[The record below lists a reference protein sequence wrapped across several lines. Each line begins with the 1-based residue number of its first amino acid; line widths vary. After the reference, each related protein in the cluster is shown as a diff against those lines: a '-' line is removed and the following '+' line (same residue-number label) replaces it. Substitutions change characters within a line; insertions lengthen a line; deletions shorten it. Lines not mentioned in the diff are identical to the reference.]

1 MKMRRRVNLGK
12 SYEELIKLKTFDER
26 YEYLRIGGTVG
37 EATFGGERYLN
48 QVLYTSY
55 EWRMFRNEIIVRDVG
70 RDLAMEDYD
79 IHGLIIIHHI
89 NPISVEDVINRAP
102 CIFDPNNVVCTSDKT
117 HKAIHYGDIRLLP
130 SQPIIRRPNDHC
142 PWKS

>member
-1 MKMRRRVNLGK
+1 MMRRRAKLGK
-12 SYEELIKLKTFDER
+12 SYKELIQLKTFDER

-48 QVLYTSY
+48 QILYTSH
-55 EWRMFRNEIIVRDVG
+55 EWRTFRRDIIVRDLG
-70 RDLAMEDYD
+70 MDMAMEGYE

-89 NPISVEDVINRAP
+89 NPIDVEDVINRNP
-102 CIFDPNNVVCTSDKT
+102 CIFDPDNVVCVSDRT
-117 HKAIHYGDIRLLP
+117 HKAIHYGDIGLLP

-142 PWKS
+142 PWKL